1 MSSRASSSGLA
12 ARGRVR
18 TASTNV
24 WDTSRRSGVTSS
36 RSDSSDRGGAGAE
49 APARPYTFVRPR
61 EGKLFVT
68 LLETIREPTQLHG
81 MTKEQLETLASE
93 LREKMIRTV
102 HSTGGHLAS
111 SLGAVELTLALHRVM
126 DSPRDRIVWD
136 TGHQAYAHKL
146 LSGRSDRFDTL
157 RQLGGIGGFPRR
169 SESDHDVFD
178 GGHAGTGVSI
188 GVGLAAAR
196 DLRPRSDPAS
206 RQRIAVCV
214 GDAAVGSGLTM
225 EALNHLGHTR
235 HPLLIVLNDNE
246 MSISPSVGGL
256 STRLNKMR
264 LSRAYQE
271 TKSVTQRTLPKIPV
285 VGRPAFQLLAWAK
298 EGFKRSWAK
307 VGFFEDIGITYIGV
321 LDGHDL
327 SELEEAFEA
336 AFQLDGPVLVH
347 VKTIKGRGYA
357 PAEEDSMSFHGASL
371 PPIDLCLI
379 DPTEEPLPAEGKPTR
394 KPKTYTQTFVEE
406 LVRLGEDDPRIQAI
420 TAGMPTGTGLSR
432 FAEHFPTR
440 FHDVGIAEQHA
451 VTMAAGMALGGLKP
465 VVALYSTFGQ
475 RAYDGLV
482 HDVCQNDLPVVLGLD
497 RSGLVGEDGTSH
509 QGMFMLPAM
518 RSLPNLVIGSPK
530 DEQELR
536 DLVVTAHAHPGPM
549 ALLYP
554 RDAGEDLAD
563 RQGEPIEIGRGE
575 LLRSGD
581 DVLLVGFGPIVQ
593 RLLEVAAELE
603 ADGVSAAVIN
613 ARWAKPLDEALIA
626 EHAEGK
632 RLVVPAEESAAMGGF
647 GDGVL
652 DALNRAGIHLPVAKI
667 ALTDGFVHHGAVT
680 DLRAQQR
687 IDAPGILA
695 QVREAL
701 GQPAK
706 PRSSKVPAA

>member
-1 MSSRASSSGLA
+1 L
-12 ARGRVR
+12 
-18 TASTNV
+18 
-24 WDTSRRSGVTSS
+24 
-36 RSDSSDRGGAGAE
+36 
-49 APARPYTFVRPR
+49 
-61 EGKLFVT
+61 T
-68 LLETIREPTQLHG
+68 LLETIHEPSQIHG
-81 MTKEQLETLASE
+81 LTGEQLETLAAE

-111 SLGAVELTLALHRVM
+111 SLGTVEITLALHRVM

-146 LSGRSDRFDTL
+146 LTGRWDRFDTL
-157 RQLGGIGGFPRR
+157 RQVGGVGGFPRR
-169 SESDHDVFD
+169 SESEHDVFD

-196 DLRPRSDPAS
+196 DLKSPSDPAR

-214 GDAAVGSGLTM
+214 GDAAMGSGLTL
-225 EALNHLGHTR
+225 EALNHVGHVR

-256 STRLNKMR
+256 STRLNKLR

-271 TKSVTQRTLPKIPV
+271 TKSATQRTLPRIPV
-285 VGRPAFQLLAWAK
+285 VGKPAFDLLAWAK

-307 VGFFEDIGITYIGV
+307 VGFFEDIGVTYIGV
-321 LDGHDL
+321 LDGHDRP
-327 SELEEAFEA
+327 ELEKAFEA
-336 AFQLDGPVLVH
+336 AFQLEAPVIVH

-357 PAEEDSMSFHGASL
+357 PAEEDAMSFHGASL
-371 PPIDLCLI
+371 PPIDLGLI
-379 DPTEEPLPAEGKPTR
+379 DPTEEPLPPETAPKR

-406 LVRLGEDDPRIQAI
+406 LVRLAEADERITAI
-420 TAGMPTGTGLSR
+420 TAGMPTGTGLQR
-432 FAEHFPTR
+432 FCDHFPER

-451 VTMAAGMALGGLKP
+451 VTMAAGLGLAGMRP
-465 VVALYSTFGQ
+465 VVCLYSTFSQ

-482 HDVCQNDLPVVLGLD
+482 HDVCQNDVPVLLGLD

-509 QGMFMLPAM
+509 QGMFMLPGM

-530 DEQELR
+530 DEQEMR
-536 DLVVTAHAHPGPM
+536 DLVVTALAHDGPI

-554 RDAGEDLAD
+554 RDAGEDLPD
-563 RQGEPIEIGRGE
+563 RVGETLPIGRAEVLRTGGD
-575 LLRSGD
+575 LLF
-581 DVLLVGFGPIVQ
+581 VGFGPIVQ
-593 RLLEVAAELE
+593 RLLLVADQLAT
-603 ADGVSAAVIN
+603 DGLATTVIN

-626 EHAEGK
+626 EHAAEK
-632 RLVVPAEESAAMGGF
+632 RLVVTAEESAAMGGF

-652 DALNRAGIHLPVAKI
+652 DALNRAGVRVPLLKI
-667 ALTDGFVHHGAVT
+667 ALAEGFVHHGAVD

-687 IDAPGILA
+687 IDAAGILA

-701 GQPAK
+701 GTEAAAGRP
-706 PRSSKVPAA
+706 SSVSAA

>member
-1 MSSRASSSGLA
+1 M
-12 ARGRVR
+12 
-18 TASTNV
+18 
-24 WDTSRRSGVTSS
+24 
-36 RSDSSDRGGAGAE
+36 
-49 APARPYTFVRPR
+49 
-61 EGKLFVT
+61 T
-68 LLETIREPTQLHG
+68 LLETIREPAQLHDL
-81 MTKEQLETLASE
+81 TAPQLEALAAE

-102 HSTGGHLAS
+102 HRTGGHLAS

-146 LSGRSDRFDTL
+146 LTDRWDRFDTL
-157 RQLGGIGGFPRR
+157 RQVGGIGGFPRR
-169 SESDHDVFD
+169 SESEHDVFD

-196 DLRPRSDPAS
+196 DLRPKADPGR

-214 GDAAVGSGLTM
+214 GDAAMGSGLTM
-225 EALNHLGHTR
+225 EALNHLGHTK

-271 TKSVTQRTLPKIPV
+271 TKSATQRALPRIPI
-285 VGRPAFQLLAWAK
+285 VGKPAFDFLAWAK

-307 VGFFEDIGITYIGV
+307 VGFFEDIGVTYIGV

-327 SELEEAFEA
+327 EELEAAFEA
-336 AFQLDGPVLVH
+336 AFQLRAPVLVH

-357 PAEEDSMSFHGASL
+357 PAEEDSISFHGASL

-379 DPTEEPLPAEGKPTR
+379 DPTEEPLPAETAPKR

-406 LVRLGEDDPRIQAI
+406 LVRLAKADDRVCAV
-420 TAGMPTGTGLSR
+420 TAGMPTGTGLQR
-432 FAEHFPTR
+432 FAEHFPAR

-451 VTMAAGMALGGLKP
+451 VTMATGLALAGLRPA
-465 VVALYSTFGQ
+465 VALYSTFSQ

-482 HDVCQNDLPVVLGLD
+482 HDVCQNDAPVLLALD

-518 RSLPNLVIGSPK
+518 RALPNLAIGSPK

-536 DLVVTAHAHPGPM
+536 DLVVTALAHDGPM

-563 RQGEPIEIGRGE
+563 RVGEALPIGRGE
-575 LLRSGD
+575 VVRPGD
-581 DVLLVGFGPIVQ
+581 DLLLVGFGPITQ
-593 RLLEVAAELE
+593 RLLAVAEELE
-603 ADGVSAAVIN
+603 ADDVAASVIN
-613 ARWAKPLDEALIA
+613 ARWAKPLDEALLA
-626 EHAEGK
+626 EHAAGK
-632 RLVVPAEESAAMGGF
+632 RLVVTAEESAAMGGF

-652 DALNRAGIHLPVAKI
+652 DALNRAAIHVPVLKI
-667 ALTDGFVHHGAVT
+667 ALAEGFVDHGAVD

-687 IDAPGILA
+687 IDVPGILA
-695 QVREAL
+695 QVRDAL
-701 GQPAK
+701 G
-706 PRSSKVPAA
+706 VPARGDRSRVSAA

>member
-1 MSSRASSSGLA
+1 L
-12 ARGRVR
+12 
-18 TASTNV
+18 
-24 WDTSRRSGVTSS
+24 
-36 RSDSSDRGGAGAE
+36 
-49 APARPYTFVRPR
+49 
-61 EGKLFVT
+61 T
-68 LLETIREPTQLHG
+68 LLDTIREPSQLRALSAD
-81 MTKEQLETLASE
+81 QLELLAAE

-102 HSTGGHLAS
+102 QKTGGHLAS
-111 SLGAVELTLALHRVM
+111 SLGAVEIAIALHRVM

-146 LSGRSDRFDTL
+146 LTGRWDRFDTL
-157 RQLGGIGGFPRR
+157 RQVGGIGGFPRR
-169 SESDHDVFD
+169 SESEHDIFD

-188 GVGLAAAR
+188 GVGLATAR
-196 DLRPRSDPAS
+196 DLKPKTDPGR

-214 GDAAVGSGLTM
+214 GDAAIGSGLTM
-225 EALNHLGHTR
+225 EALNHLGHER

-271 TKSVTQRTLPKIPV
+271 TKSATVRALPRVPIIGKPT
-285 VGRPAFQLLAWAK
+285 FELLAWAK

-307 VGFFEDIGITYIGV
+307 VGFFEDMGITYIGV

-327 SELEEAFEA
+327 GELEEAFEQ
-336 AFQLDGPVLVH
+336 AFQIEAPVLVH

-357 PAEEDSMSFHGASL
+357 PAEQDSMSFHGASL

-379 DPTEEPLPAEGKPTR
+379 DPTEEPLPAEAEPKR

-406 LVRLGEDDPRIQAI
+406 LVHLAETDERITAI
-420 TAGMPTGTGLSR
+420 TAGMPTGTGLQR
-432 FAEHFPTR
+432 FCDRFPAR
-440 FHDVGIAEQHA
+440 FHDVGIAEQHSVA
-451 VTMAAGMALGGLKP
+451 LAAGLALAGMRP

-475 RAYDGLV
+475 RAYDQLV
-482 HDVCQNDLPVVLGLD
+482 HDVCQNDVPVLLALD

-536 DLVVTAHAHPGPM
+536 DLVVTALGHGGPA

-563 RQGEPIEIGRGE
+563 RAGERLEIGRGE
-575 LLRSGD
+575 VLRTGD
-581 DVLLVGFGPIVQ
+581 DLLMVGFGPIVQ
-593 RLLEVAAELE
+593 RLSAVADQLAA
-603 ADGVSAAVIN
+603 ADGLAATVIN
-613 ARWAKPLDEALIA
+613 ARWAKPMDEELIC
-626 EHAEGK
+626 EHAAGK
-632 RLVVPAEESAAMGGF
+632 RLVVSAEESAAMGGF

-652 DALNRAGIHLPVAKI
+652 DALNRAGIHVPLHKVAL
-667 ALTDGFVHHGAVT
+667 ADGFVHHGAVD

-687 IDAPGILA
+687 IDAAGILA

-701 GQPAK
+701 GVPAK
-706 PRSSKVPAA
+706 PRAKVSAA

>member
-1 MSSRASSSGLA
+1 M
-12 ARGRVR
+12 
-18 TASTNV
+18 
-24 WDTSRRSGVTSS
+24 
-36 RSDSSDRGGAGAE
+36 
-49 APARPYTFVRPR
+49 
-61 EGKLFVT
+61 T
-68 LLETIREPTQLHG
+68 LLETIREPSQLRG
-81 MTKEQLETLASE
+81 LTAGQLETLADE

-102 HSTGGHLAS
+102 HTTGGHLAS
-111 SLGAVELTLALHRVM
+111 SLGVVEMTIALHRVM

-146 LSGRSDRFDTL
+146 LTDRWDRFDTL
-157 RQLGGIGGFPRR
+157 RRLGGIGGFPRR
-169 SESDHDVFD
+169 SESEHDVFD

-196 DLRPRSDPAS
+196 DLRPRTDPAA

-225 EALNHLGHTR
+225 EALNHLGHTG

-271 TKSVTQRTLPKIPV
+271 TKSVTQRTLPRVPV
-285 VGRPAFQLLAWAK
+285 IGKPAFQLLSWAK

-321 LDGHDL
+321 LDGHNRQ
-327 SELEEAFEA
+327 ELEEAFEA
-336 AFQLDGPVLVH
+336 AFQIHGPVLVH
-347 VKTIKGRGYA
+347 VKTIKGKGYA
-357 PAEEDSMSFHGASL
+357 PAEQDAMSFHGASL

-379 DPTEEPLPAEGKPTR
+379 DPTEEPLPPEGNGTR

-406 LVRLGEDDPRIQAI
+406 LVRLGETDERILAI

-432 FAEHFPTR
+432 FADHFPAR

-451 VTMAAGMALGGLKP
+451 VTMAAGMALAGMKP

-482 HDVCQNDLPVVLGLD
+482 HDVCQNELPVILGLD

-536 DLVVTAHAHPGPM
+536 DLVVTAHAHGGPT

-563 RQGEPIEIGRGE
+563 REGTQLEIGRGE
-575 LLRSGD
+575 LLVTGEE
-581 DVLLVGFGPIVQ
+581 VLLVGFGPIVQ
-593 RLLEVAAELE
+593 RLLTVAAQLE
-603 ADGVSAAVIN
+603 EDGISTAVIN
-613 ARWAKPLDEALIA
+613 ARWAKPLDEDLIV
-626 EHAEGK
+626 EHAAGK
-632 RLVVPAEESAAMGGF
+632 RLVVTAEESAAMGGF

-652 DALNRAGIHLPVAKI
+652 DALNRAGVRVPVKKI
-667 ALTDGFVHHGAVT
+667 ALADGFVHHGAVT
-680 DLRAQQR
+680 DLRVQQR

-695 QVREAL
+695 QVRETL
-701 GQPAK
+701 GSTTTAADAK
-706 PRSSKVPAA
+706 VSAV

>member
-1 MSSRASSSGLA
+1 M
-12 ARGRVR
+12 
-18 TASTNV
+18 
-24 WDTSRRSGVTSS
+24 
-36 RSDSSDRGGAGAE
+36 
-49 APARPYTFVRPR
+49 
-61 EGKLFVT
+61 T
-68 LLETIREPTQLHG
+68 LLDTIREPSQLRAL
-81 MTKEQLETLASE
+81 TTDQLELLAAE

-102 HSTGGHLAS
+102 QKTGGHLAS
-111 SLGAVELTLALHRVM
+111 SLGAVEISIALHRVM

-146 LSGRSDRFDTL
+146 MTGRWDRFDTL
-157 RQLGGIGGFPRR
+157 RQVGGVGGFPRR
-169 SESDHDVFD
+169 SESEHDVFD

-188 GVGLAAAR
+188 GVGLATAR
-196 DLRPRSDPAS
+196 DLKAKTDPAR

-214 GDAAVGSGLTM
+214 GDAAIGSGLTM
-225 EALNHLGHTR
+225 EALNHLGHER

-271 TKSVTQRTLPKIPV
+271 TKSATVRALPRVPV
-285 VGRPAFQLLAWAK
+285 IGKPAFELLSWAK

-307 VGFFEDIGITYIGV
+307 VGFFEDMGITYIGV

-327 SELEEAFEA
+327 GELEA
-336 AFQLDGPVLVH
+336 AFEQAFQIQAPVLVH

-357 PAEEDSMSFHGASL
+357 PAEQDSMSFHGASL

-379 DPTEEPLPAEGKPTR
+379 DPTEEPLPADAAAQH

-406 LVRLGEDDPRIQAI
+406 VVRLAESDDRITAI
-420 TAGMPTGTGLSR
+420 TAGMPTGTGLQR
-432 FAEHFPTR
+432 FCDRFPTR
-440 FHDVGIAEQHA
+440 FHDVGIAEQHSVA
-451 VTMAAGMALGGLKP
+451 LAAGLALAGMRP

-475 RAYDGLV
+475 RAYDQLV
-482 HDVCQNDLPVVLGLD
+482 HDVCQNDVPVLLALD

-536 DLVVTAHAHPGPM
+536 DLVVTALGHDGPA

-554 RDAGEDLAD
+554 RDAGQDLAD
-563 RQGEPIEIGRGE
+563 RVGQRLEIGRGE
-575 LLRSGD
+575 VLRSGD
-581 DVLLVGFGPIVQ
+581 DLLLVGFGPIVQ
-593 RLLEVAAELE
+593 RLLSVAEALE
-603 ADGVSAAVIN
+603 ADGLSSTVIN
-613 ARWAKPLDEALIA
+613 ARWAKPMDEALIA
-626 EHAEGK
+626 EHAAGK
-632 RLVVPAEESAAMGGF
+632 RLVVTAEESAAMGGF

-652 DALNRAGIHLPVAKI
+652 DALNRAGMHVPLHKVA
-667 ALTDGFVHHGAVT
+667 LVEGFVHHGAVD

-687 IDAPGILA
+687 IDAAGILA
-695 QVREAL
+695 QVRESL
-701 GQPAK
+701 GIGEDAR
-706 PRSSKVPAA
+706 PRRVSVA

>member
-1 MSSRASSSGLA
+1 M
-12 ARGRVR
+12 
-18 TASTNV
+18 
-24 WDTSRRSGVTSS
+24 
-36 RSDSSDRGGAGAE
+36 
-49 APARPYTFVRPR
+49 
-61 EGKLFVT
+61 T
-68 LLETIREPTQLHG
+68 LLDTIREPAQLRALNG
-81 MTKEQLETLASE
+81 EQLELLAVE

-102 HSTGGHLAS
+102 QKTGGHLAS
-111 SLGAVELTLALHRVM
+111 SLGAVEIAIALHRVM

-146 LSGRSDRFDTL
+146 LTGRWDRFDTL
-157 RQLGGIGGFPRR
+157 RQVGGVGGFPRR

-196 DLRPRSDPAS
+196 DLKPKADPAR

-214 GDAAVGSGLTM
+214 GDAAIGSGLTM
-225 EALNHLGHTR
+225 EALNHLGHER

-271 TKSVTQRTLPKIPV
+271 TKSATVLALPRVPIIGK
-285 VGRPAFQLLAWAK
+285 PAFELLSWAK

-327 SELEEAFEA
+327 AELEEAFEQ
-336 AFQLDGPVLVH
+336 AFQIQAPVLVH

-357 PAEEDSMSFHGASL
+357 PAEQDSMSFHGASL

-379 DPTEEPLPAEGKPTR
+379 DPTEEPLPPDTGARR

-406 LVRLGEDDPRIQAI
+406 LIRLAEADERITAI
-420 TAGMPTGTGLSR
+420 TAGMPTGTGLQR
-432 FAEHFPTR
+432 FCEQFPTR
-440 FHDVGIAEQHA
+440 FHDVGIAEQHSVA
-451 VTMAAGMALGGLKP
+451 LAAGMALAGMKP
-465 VVALYSTFGQ
+465 VVALYSTFSQ
-475 RAYDGLV
+475 RAYDQLV
-482 HDVCQNDLPVVLGLD
+482 HDVCQNDLPVLLALD

-518 RSLPNLVIGSPK
+518 RSLPNLIIGSPK

-536 DLVVTAHAHPGPM
+536 DLVVSAVDHSGPA

-563 RQGEPIEIGRGE
+563 RQGEPLEIGRGE
-575 LLRSGD
+575 VLRTGD
-581 DVLLVGFGPIVQ
+581 DLLLVGFGPIVQ
-593 RLLEVAAELE
+593 RLLAVADELASADGLE
-603 ADGVSAAVIN
+603 ATVVN
-613 ARWAKPLDEALIA
+613 ARWAKPMDEALIA
-626 EHAEGK
+626 EHAAGK
-632 RLVVPAEESAAMGGF
+632 RLVVTAEESAAMGGF

-652 DALNRAGIHLPVAKI
+652 DALNRAGIHVPLHKVAL
-667 ALTDGFVHHGAVT
+667 AEGFVHHGAVD

-687 IDAPGILA
+687 IDAPGIVA

-701 GQPAK
+701 GIRATQ
-706 PRSSKVPAA
+706 RRSKVSAA

>member
-1 MSSRASSSGLA
+1 M
-12 ARGRVR
+12 
-18 TASTNV
+18 
-24 WDTSRRSGVTSS
+24 
-36 RSDSSDRGGAGAE
+36 
-49 APARPYTFVRPR
+49 
-61 EGKLFVT
+61 T
-68 LLETIREPTQLHG
+68 LLETIHEPAQIHG
-81 MTKEQLETLASE
+81 LSGEQLEALAGE

-102 HSTGGHLAS
+102 HKTGGHLAS

-146 LSGRSDRFDTL
+146 LTGRWNRFDTL
-157 RQLGGIGGFPRR
+157 RQVGGIGGFPRR
-169 SESDHDVFD
+169 SESEHDVFD

-188 GVGLAAAR
+188 GVGLAVAR
-196 DLRPRSDPAS
+196 DLHPKADPAR

-214 GDAAVGSGLTM
+214 GDAAMGSGLTM
-225 EALNHLGHTR
+225 EALNHLGHVK

-271 TKSVTQRTLPKIPV
+271 TKSATQRALPRVPII
-285 VGRPAFQLLAWAK
+285 GRPAFDLLAWAK

-327 SELEEAFEA
+327 QELERAFEA
-336 AFQLDGPVLVH
+336 AFRLEAPVVVH
-347 VKTIKGRGYA
+347 VKTVKGRGYA
-357 PAEEDSMSFHGASL
+357 PAEEDAMSFHGASL

-379 DPTEEPLPAEGKPTR
+379 DPTEEPLPAEAAPKK

-406 LVRLGEDDPRIQAI
+406 LVRLGESDARITAI

-432 FAEHFPTR
+432 FAEHFPAR
-440 FHDVGIAEQHA
+440 FHDVGIAEQHSL
-451 VTMAAGMALGGLKP
+451 TMAAGMALAGLRP
-465 VVALYSTFGQ
+465 VVALYSTFSQ
-475 RAYDGLV
+475 RAFDGLV
-482 HDVCQNDLPVVLGLD
+482 HDVCQNDLPVLLGLD

-518 RSLPNLVIGSPK
+518 RSLPNLAIGSPK

-536 DLVVTAHAHPGPM
+536 DLVVTALSHDGPM

-563 RQGEPIEIGRGE
+563 RDGSVLTVGRGE
-575 LLRSGD
+575 VLRTGD
-581 DVLLVGFGPIVQ
+581 DLLLVGLGPIVQ
-593 RLLEVAAELE
+593 RLLAVADSLE
-603 ADGVSAAVIN
+603 ADGVGATVIN
-613 ARWAKPLDEALIA
+613 GRWAKPMDEELIA
-626 EHAEGK
+626 EHAAGK
-632 RLVVPAEESAAMGGF
+632 RLVVTAEESAAMGGF
-647 GDGVL
+647 SDGVL
-652 DALNRAGIHLPVAKI
+652 DALNRADVRVPVLKI
-667 ALTDGFVHHGAVT
+667 ALADGFVHHGAVH
-680 DLRAQQR
+680 DLRRQQR
-687 IDAPGILA
+687 IDAPGILER
-695 QVREAL
+695 VREAL
-701 GQPAK
+701 GSSASSVG
-706 PRSSKVPAA
+706 RSKVTAA

>member
-1 MSSRASSSGLA
+1 L
-12 ARGRVR
+12 
-18 TASTNV
+18 
-24 WDTSRRSGVTSS
+24 
-36 RSDSSDRGGAGAE
+36 
-49 APARPYTFVRPR
+49 
-61 EGKLFVT
+61 T
-68 LLETIREPTQLHG
+68 LLETIREPAQLRALNG
-81 MTKEQLETLASE
+81 EQLELLAAE
-93 LREKMIRTV
+93 LREKMIRTDQK
-102 HSTGGHLAS
+102 TGGHLAS
-111 SLGAVELTLALHRVM
+111 SLGAVEIAIALHRVM

-146 LSGRSDRFDTL
+146 LTGRWDRFDTL
-157 RQLGGIGGFPRR
+157 RQVGGVGGFPRR
-169 SESDHDVFD
+169 SESEHDVFD

-196 DLRPRSDPAS
+196 DLKPKADPAR

-214 GDAAVGSGLTM
+214 GDAAIGSGLTM
-225 EALNHLGHTR
+225 EALNHLGHER

-271 TKSVTQRTLPKIPV
+271 TKSATVRALPRVPIIGK
-285 VGRPAFQLLAWAK
+285 PAFQLLGWAK

-327 SELEEAFEA
+327 EELEEAFEQ
-336 AFQLDGPVLVH
+336 AFQIQAPVLVH

-357 PAEEDSMSFHGASL
+357 PAEQDSMSFHGASL

-379 DPTEEPLPAEGKPTR
+379 DPTEEPLPADTAARR

-406 LVRLGEDDPRIQAI
+406 LIRLAEADERITAI
-420 TAGMPTGTGLSR
+420 TAGMPTGTGLQR
-432 FAEHFPTR
+432 FCEQFPTR
-440 FHDVGIAEQHA
+440 FHDVGIAEQHSVA
-451 VTMAAGMALGGLKP
+451 LAAGMALAGMKP
-465 VVALYSTFGQ
+465 VVALYSTFSQ
-475 RAYDGLV
+475 RAYDQLV
-482 HDVCQNDLPVVLGLD
+482 HDVCQNDLPVLLALD

-518 RSLPNLVIGSPK
+518 RSLPNLIIGSPK

-536 DLVVTAHAHPGPM
+536 DLVVTAVDHSGPA

-554 RDAGEDLAD
+554 RDAGEDLVD
-563 RQGEPIEIGRGE
+563 RQGETLEVGRGE
-575 LLRSGD
+575 VLRTGD
-581 DVLLVGFGPIVQ
+581 DLLLVGFGPIVQ
-593 RLLEVAAELE
+593 RLMAVADELASADGLE
-603 ADGVSAAVIN
+603 ATVIN
-613 ARWAKPLDEALIA
+613 ARWAKPMDEALIA
-626 EHAEGK
+626 EHAAGK
-632 RLVVPAEESAAMGGF
+632 RLVVTGEESAAMGGF

-652 DALNRAGIHLPVAKI
+652 DALNRAGIHVPLHKVAL
-667 ALTDGFVHHGAVT
+667 AEGFVHHGAVD

-687 IDAPGILA
+687 IDAPGIVA

-701 GQPAK
+701 GIRATQ
-706 PRSSKVPAA
+706 RRSKVSAA

>member
-1 MSSRASSSGLA
+1 M
-12 ARGRVR
+12 
-18 TASTNV
+18 
-24 WDTSRRSGVTSS
+24 
-36 RSDSSDRGGAGAE
+36 
-49 APARPYTFVRPR
+49 
-61 EGKLFVT
+61 T
-68 LLETIREPTQLHG
+68 LLDTIREPAQLRALDAD
-81 MTKEQLETLASE
+81 QLEVLAAE

-102 HSTGGHLAS
+102 QKTGGHLAS
-111 SLGAVELTLALHRVM
+111 SLGAVEIAIALHRVM

-146 LSGRSDRFDTL
+146 LTGRWDRFDTL
-157 RQLGGIGGFPRR
+157 RQVGGIGGFPRR
-169 SESDHDVFD
+169 SESEHDVFD

-196 DLRPRSDPAS
+196 DLKPKADPAR

-214 GDAAVGSGLTM
+214 GDAAIGSGLTM
-225 EALNHLGHTR
+225 EALNHLGHER

-271 TKSVTQRTLPKIPV
+271 TKSATVRALPRVPIIGK
-285 VGRPAFQLLAWAK
+285 PAFQLLGWAK

-327 SELEEAFEA
+327 DELEEAFEQ
-336 AFQLDGPVLVH
+336 AFQIQAPVLVH

-357 PAEEDSMSFHGASL
+357 PAEQDSMSFHGASL

-379 DPTEEPLPAEGKPTR
+379 DPTEEPLPPDTAARR

-406 LVRLGEDDPRIQAI
+406 LIRLAEADERIAAI
-420 TAGMPTGTGLSR
+420 TAGMPTGTGLQR
-432 FAEHFPTR
+432 FCEQFPTR
-440 FHDVGIAEQHA
+440 FHDVGIAEQHSVA
-451 VTMAAGMALGGLKP
+451 LAAGMALAGMKP
-465 VVALYSTFGQ
+465 VVALYSTFSQ
-475 RAYDGLV
+475 RAYDQLV
-482 HDVCQNDLPVVLGLD
+482 HDVCQNDLPVLLALD

-518 RSLPNLVIGSPK
+518 RSLPNLIIGSPK

-536 DLVVTAHAHPGPM
+536 DLVVTALDHSGPA

-563 RQGEPIEIGRGE
+563 RQGETLEIGRGE
-575 LLRSGD
+575 VLRTGGDLLF
-581 DVLLVGFGPIVQ
+581 VGFGPIVQ
-593 RLLEVAAELE
+593 RILTAADELASADGLE
-603 ADGVSAAVIN
+603 ATVIN
-613 ARWAKPLDEALIA
+613 ARWAKPMDEALIA
-626 EHAEGK
+626 EHAAGT
-632 RLVVPAEESAAMGGF
+632 RLVVTAEE
-647 GDGVL
+647 
-652 DALNRAGIHLPVAKI
+652 
-667 ALTDGFVHHGAVT
+667 
-680 DLRAQQR
+680 
-687 IDAPGILA
+687 
-695 QVREAL
+695 
-701 GQPAK
+701 
-706 PRSSKVPAA
+706 